1 MVEHFLGKEEVIG
14 SIPIVGFGFFCI
26 VIDKFMRVETGGL
39 AALIN
44 RDGYWYYESDN
55 SFRMFGL

>member
-1 MVEHFLGKEEVIG
+1 
-14 SIPIVGFGFFCI
+14 VGFGFFCI